1 MEVVP
6 TNKQY
11 LEHIRSLLD
20 QLEQTQE
27 EAIELVSS
35 VCAKAVLNG
44 KLLYFFG
51 TGHSH
56 MICEEPFYRAGGLAC
71 VYPILESDLMLH
83 RGAIK
88 SSAYERIEGLG
99 NVVISHTPIGEG
111 DVLFLISNSG
121 RNAVIVDAAIEA
133 KKLGV
138 TTVAVTSMNH
148 TTNVSSRHPNGK
160 RLFEVCDYV
169 LDNGGVIGDASVT
182 LEGLSQKIAPTS
194 SVIDATLVNLVIV
207 NTTEKLLEKGV
218 TPPIFTSANTDEGD
232 VTNKSILE
240 EYRQRVPSL

>member
-1 MEVVP
+1 MANRQSDAALDYMRE
-6 TNKQY
+6 
-11 LEHIRSLLD
+11 LGIRPARNPGQFASRLAERLGRRRAAEALD
-20 QLEQTQE
+20 ALNRRSAEYARGE
-27 EAIELVSS
+27 SADNAGFYEAKNADPE
-35 VCAKAVLNG
+35 
-44 KLLYFFG
+44 
-51 TGHSH
+51 T
-56 MICEEPFYRAGGLAC
+56 GLA
-71 VYPILESDLMLH
+71 VS
-83 RGAIK
+83 G
-88 SSAYERIEGLG
+88 
-99 NVVISHTPIGEG
+99 IGEG